1 MYVDFQKI
9 VMQFMAA
16 VIMLLMFC
24 FRADAVHYNGRPSQP
39 TPVHHNCCHNDNEHI
54 KTVAL
59 VAVGLAVVS
68 LVVATKASENNRGHI
83 VLAQF

>member
-1 MYVDFQKI
+1 MYVDIQKI
-9 VMQFMAA
+9 IMQLIAA

-24 FRADAVHYNGRPSQP
+24 FRADAVHYNGRPPQP
-39 TPVHHNCCHNDNEHI
+39 RPVYHSCCHNDNEHI

>member
-1 MYVDFQKI
+1 MYVDIQKVI
-9 VMQFMAA
+9 MQLIAA
-16 VIMLLMFC
+16 VIMLLMFTY
-24 FRADAVHYNGRPSQP
+24 RASAVHYNGRPPQP
-39 TPVHHNCCHNDNEHI
+39 RPVYHSCCHNDNEHI

>member
-1 MYVDFQKI
+1 MYVDIQKVI
-9 VMQFMAA
+9 MQLIAA
-16 VIMLLMFC
+16 VIMLLMFTY
-24 FRADAVHYNGRPSQP
+24 RASAVHYNGRPPQQR
-39 TPVHHNCCHNDNEHI
+39 PVYHSCCHNDNEHI
-54 KTVAL
+54 KTVAF

>member
-1 MYVDFQKI
+1 MYVDIQRVI
-9 VMQFMAA
+9 MQLIAA
-16 VIMLLMFC
+16 VIMLLMFSYK
-24 FRADAVHYNGRPSQP
+24 ASAVHYNGRPPQQR
-39 TPVHHNCCHNDNEHI
+39 PVYHCCCNNNNEHI
-54 KTVAL
+54 KTVAF